1 MRIKAS
7 KNCSNKLKL
16 SIMKFVIKLTIN
28 MSKIRFISQSFNKVY
43 RSMIPKIGDH
53 SEKPRCSM
61 FFFLA
66 FWKLVIK
73 CKAMK
78 TRNMI

>member
-16 SIMKFVIKLTIN
+16 SIKKFVIKLTIN
-28 MSKIRFISQSFNKVY
+28 MSKIRFISQSFNKVD

-53 SEKPRCSM
+53 S
-61 FFFLA
+61 
-66 FWKLVIK
+66 
-73 CKAMK
+73 
-78 TRNMI
+78 